1 MDEGN
6 LMPVVG
12 EVHTPENEVTMQQ
25 VTSTNE
31 PNSRLT
37 VLTRSLVHRRAEHQ
51 GDSTPRQ
58 VTPTEVAESFDLVA
72 KFLLA
77 TTHASGVAIAIL
89 DESGLQCRASAG
101 EAPQPGTP
109 IRMENTISGQCI
121 RSGASFSCE
130 DTLEKCPNALPAR
143 SILMLP
149 IIWGRNA
156 RGLVALFSRQPQA
169 FSQASGA
176 IARSAA
182 AMLAISLNAWSP
194 QLDCPI
200 DGNVLE
206 ADLAEP
212 ETPPALAPA
221 PAPARLA
228 PPPARVVAP
237 AAPAASASASSPG
250 NDELLEDHRLRPRK
264 VQLGLPCAKCG
275 SYSSADETICP
286 VCKRAK

>member
-6 LMPVVG
+6 LMRVVLG
-12 EVHTPENEVTMQQ
+12 DDTTDNEVAMPQ
-25 VTSTNE
+25 VTNE
-31 PNSRLT
+31 PNTRLT
-37 VLTRSLVHRRAEHQ
+37 VLTRSMVHRRAEHQ
-51 GDSTPRQ
+51 AEPSTPRPIT
-58 VTPTEVAESFDLVA
+58 VTEVAESFDLVA

-182 AMLAISLNAWSP
+182 AMIAISLNAWSP

-206 ADLAEP
+206 ADIAEP
-212 ETPPALAPA
+212 ETPAA
-221 PAPARLA
+221 LA
-228 PPPARVVAP
+228 PPPARIVAP
-237 AAPAASASASSPG
+237 AKISEPSAPAPATTRQPSQEDDS
-250 NDELLEDHRLRPRK
+250 LLEDHRLRPRK

-275 SYSSADETICP
+275 SYSAADETICP
-286 VCKRAK
+286 VCKKPK